1 MRRRSHGPKLVAV
14 TTYRL
19 QAALPEPLGWTHG
32 VKTTAEALLVR
43 VETEGGSDGWGE
55 CAGPPGVVEAAI
67 HEVLAPAI
75 LGQDGLQTDV
85 LWHRGWNA
93 LGPWGRRGAGV
104 GGLSGVDMALWDL
117 KGHVRRCPASELF
130 GGRFRERISC
140 AATGLYFREGPET
153 ERIPSATA
161 EARRLLE
168 SGNRAITIQLG
179 RSVSADI
186 ALIRRLREALPDATL
201 LAEAHGGFDLP
212 EAIAVGRALDDA
224 SFAGFNDPLSPDGSE
239 AEYPTLA
246 GAIRTPVLSGGTAQT
261 RFDVA
266 SAGRAGWQVNLAW
279 CGGPTEAMRIR
290 AVCHAAGLNVAPRT
304 IGATPLGLAAAIHFL
319 ASDARQPGRAESP
332 AALLE
337 REWPHSPLERL
348 PAFSGLHLEDGVAQ
362 VPWTFGWGVVVDP
375 EGFGDA
381 LASET
386 RSE

>member
-1 MRRRSHGPKLVAV
+1 MAV

-19 QAALPEPLGWTHG
+19 SAPLPEPLGWAHG
-32 VKTTAEALLVR
+32 VRTHAEALLVH
-43 VETEGGSDGWGE
+43 VEAEGGADGWGE
-55 CAGPPGVVEAAI
+55 VAGPPGVVEAAV

-75 LGQDGLQTDV
+75 LGQDALQTDV
-85 LWHRGWNA
+85 LWHRGGAA

-104 GGLSGVDMALWDL
+104 GALSGVDMALWDL

-140 AATGLYFREGPET
+140 SATGLYFREGPET
-153 ERIPSATA
+153 ERIPSAIA
-161 EARRLLE
+161 EAKRLLE
-168 SGNRAITIQLG
+168 HGNRAVTIQLG

-186 ALIRRLREALPDATL
+186 ARIRRLREALPDATL

-224 SFAGFNDPLSPDGSE
+224 NFAGFIDPLSPEGGSE

-246 GAIRTPVLSGGTAQT
+246 GAIRTPVLSGGVAQT
-261 RFDVA
+261 RYDVK
-266 SAGRAGWQVNLAW
+266 SAGRAGWQTNLAW
-279 CGGPTEAMRIR
+279 CGGPSEAVRIR
-290 AVCHAAGLNVAPRT
+290 AVCHAAGLNLSPRT
-304 IGATPLGLAAAIHFL
+304 VGATPLGLAAAIHFL

-337 REWPHSPLERL
+337 RDCPQNPLERL
-348 PAFSGLHLEDGVAQ
+348 PAFSGLQLEDGVAQ

-375 EGFGDA
+375 ESFGDA
-381 LASET
+381 LVSET